1 MIATC
6 RQVLEVSIAMHGL
19 AHGRPCWQQ
28 HASILGTRFMSSLV
42 WGISPTTQHIVCVV
56 VLNCLINKFLFLS
69 DYGAYKVSK
78 VGVCRLTELL
88 VETIGKDPSK
98 PGLLINMV
106 STIQSQEQ
114 SKRRHTPP
122 SPTSNMYSL
131 YTFIGA
137 TSQLPPSPPS
147 PCHNSHPHVTT
158 HTLPISQLALP
169 PSHINVLPLS
179 RHNSYPPH
187 VTTHTLPT
195 SQLALPDPPHI
206 TTHTLPT
213 SQLAL
218 PPNVT
223 TSLFPPGPTPNI
235 KVCPGWVKTQLGT
248 MAATRS
254 VEEGKA
260 ALYTSIQRAT
270 EVTKMCECRSRYS
283 SVLGFATSWHH

>member
-42 WGISPTTQHIVCVV
+42 WGISLTTQHIVCVV

-147 PCHNSHPHVTT
+147 PCHNSHP
-158 HTLPISQLALP
+158 P
-169 PSHINVLPLS
+169 PPPPP
-179 RHNSYPPH
+179 RHNSHPPHITTGTPSQPHQCPPSLTSQLLSAPCHNSHPPHITTGTPRPSPHHNSHPPH
-187 VTTHTLPT
+187 VTTGTP
-195 SQLALPDPPHI
+195 SQRHHI
-206 TTHTLPT
+206 TI
-213 SQLAL
+213 
-218 PPNVT
+218 PPPRPH
-223 TSLFPPGPTPNI
+223 S
-235 KVCPGWVKTQLGT
+235 
-248 MAATRS
+248 
-254 VEEGKA
+254 
-260 ALYTSIQRAT
+260 
-270 EVTKMCECRSRYS
+270 
-283 SVLGFATSWHH
+283 